1 MQSKIQGLNISLKAV
16 EEPVQK
22 LLDDKLTMQKKLTQQ
37 VLDKCS
43 KVLAKGTDEDVSF
56 IMEHLVGI
64 LIGTDRSDN
73 FWVEIYL
80 KKIDGLNLALNR
92 IQFSE

>member
-22 LLDDKLTMQKKLTQQ
+22 LLDDKLTMQKKLTQK

-43 KVLAKGTDEDVSF
+43 KFLAKGTDEDVSF

-73 FWVEIYL
+73 FWVEICL